1 MSKTAK
7 RRSVTKNREG
17 FVIFRVDMATK
28 ERVEESAKKHGLKA
42 SEWCRLV
49 VQRALDYDPDLLV
62 LLREVIGTRRET
74 RALVKELIQYGKLS
88 TDRFNFLVTE
98 TEEKKEALAQK
109 VLEQARKSR
118 NWLPPTGDKE

>member
-1 MSKTAK
+1 LHKTRTYTLGIRIDLETHK
-7 RRSVTKNREG
+7 R
-17 FVIFRVDMATK
+17 IQ
-28 ERVEESAKKHGLKA
+28 ERAHESSLKPM
-42 SEWCRLV
+42 EWCRLAI
-49 VQRALDYDPDLLV
+49 QRSLDYDPDLLV
-62 LLREVIGTRRET
+62 LLREVVATRRET

>member
-28 ERVEESAKKHGLKA
+28 ERVEESAKKHGRKA

-98 TEEKKEALAQK
+98 TEEKKGALAQK